1 MNIFFIVILAALV
14 GQAVLAVVSGLLN
27 ARAFSPTVP
36 PEFAGVFDDERYARA
51 QRYAMTRARFRA
63 VRATVDLAILLAFW
77 FAGGFAW
84 LDQAVRSLGY
94 GPVVTG
100 LLYIGGLGLA
110 SAVLALPFR
119 IYSTFVIEARFDF
132 NRTTAATFAADLGK
146 GLVLTALLG
155 GPLLAVVLAFFAWA
169 GPLAWLWCW
178 ISATAAILAVQFVAP
193 TWIMPLFNTFT
204 PVTSGDLHDAVVQCA
219 RDARFPLR
227 GIFVIDGSRRS
238 SKANAFFTGFGRNKR
253 IGLFD
258 TLVADYSVPELVA
271 VVAHEIGHYRRGHIW
286 RGLALSNRLPG
297 SDAVDP
303 LVLPGAGG
311 ALRRLRRVRTVGLRG
326 SRLLR
331 PALRPDRPRPV
342 ALRQPLLAQARV
354 RGRPLRGGDHGGSEP
369 LIAALKKLS
378 ADTLTNLTPHPL
390 AVALEYSHPPVLQR
404 IDALRRAGAATLSS

>member
-1 MNIFFIVILAALV
+1 MNIFFIVILAAVV
-14 GQAVLAVVSGLLN
+14 GQALLAVASGLLN

-36 PEFAGVFDDERYARA
+36 AEFAGVFDVERYARA
-51 QRYAMTRARFRA
+51 QRYAVTRARFRA
-63 VRATVDLAILLAFW
+63 VRTAVDLAVLLAFW

-84 LDQAVRSLGY
+84 LDEAVRSLGY

-119 IYSTFVIEARFDF
+119 VYSTFVIEARFDF
-132 NRTTAATFAADLGK
+132 NRTTPATFAADLVK
-146 GLVLTALLG
+146 GLVLAALLG

-178 ISATAAILAVQFVAP
+178 IAATAALLVVQFVAP
-193 TWIMPLFNTFT
+193 TWILPLFNTFT
-204 PVTSGDLHDAVVQCA
+204 PVESGDLRDAVVRCA

-227 GIFVIDGSRRS
+227 GIFVVDGSRRS

-253 IGLFD
+253 IGLYD

-286 RGLALSNRLPG
+286 RGLALSVGYLGATLWILSFFLEREALFAAFGVSEPSVYAGLVFFSLLFAPIDLALSLFVNR
-297 SDAVDP
+297 V
-303 LVLPGAGG
+303 
-311 ALRRLRRVRTVGLRG
+311 
-326 SRLLR
+326 SRQHEFE
-331 PALRPDRPRPV
+331 ADRF
-342 ALRQPLLAQARV
+342 AAETT
-354 RGRPLRGGDHGGSEP
+354 GGSEP

-390 AVALEYSHPPVLQR
+390 VVALEYSHPPVLQR
-404 IDALRRAGAATLSS
+404 IDALRRAAAG